1 MIRAC
6 RIPAKHSWMVVLSL
20 GFYIGT
26 QLSYIF
32 IRPAF
37 WPHARNIL
45 DDEFEII
52 KLKEKKLKLK
62 ENSEFVENKFEVNK
76 TEIKVKKEFSEIVET
91 EESKQEVK
99 KKIKIEDSDI
109 YIL

>member
-1 MIRAC
+1 MSC
-6 RIPAKHSWMVVLSL
+6 EE
-20 GFYIGT
+20 
-26 QLSYIF
+26 
-32 IRPAF
+32 PAF